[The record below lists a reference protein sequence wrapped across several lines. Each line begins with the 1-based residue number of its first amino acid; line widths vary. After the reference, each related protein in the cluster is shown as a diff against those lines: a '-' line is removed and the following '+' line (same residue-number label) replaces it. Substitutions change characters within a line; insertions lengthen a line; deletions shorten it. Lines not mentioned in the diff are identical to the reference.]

1 MYVKAALE
9 GLDPL
14 PADLTCAANSTPRSI
29 PMACPTSWRGFG
41 NSTRARGRDGHLEPA
56 ARVVRALEVCLTS
69 GRPFSSFH
77 SGAVKPRDWHVVSVG
92 LDPDR
97 TELRER
103 IALRTYAM
111 MDAGWLE
118 ETQRLIPLRS
128 ENALNT
134 VGYKELFQHLDGD
147 MPLEDAVDLVI
158 THTRQFAKRQM
169 TWFRKDPR
177 TTWFPYTHESRSRA
191 LEAAVDHVVSEVARL
206 QGSPIPS
213 HDA

>member
-14 PADLTCAANSTPRSI
+14 PADLDLRRQLNAEVDSNSLPHLV
-29 PMACPTSWRGFG
+29 
-41 NSTRARGRDGHLEPA
+41 ARLRELDPVHADAGHFKPA
-56 ARVVRALEVCLTS
+56 ARGPCPEVCLTS

-77 SGAVKPRDWHVVSVG
+77 SSAVKSRDWHVVSVG

-118 ETQRLIPLRS
+118 ETQCLIPLRS
-128 ENALNT
+128 QNALNT